1 MKKRTPSPL
10 RGTSPQAGEEGG
22 GSEANGGVQS
32 KFIKFKIKPW
42 ID

>member
-22 GSEANGGVQS
+22 GSEADGGVFVEDILLIFS
-32 KFIKFKIKPW
+32 RN
-42 ID
+42 